1 MSDSHLIRQVTLT
14 DAARLAAFY
23 TSNKTHLAPWEPSRD
38 PEFYTESFWQQ
49 RISDWLE
56 KIAQGNADH
65 YLTLDTA
72 AAKVLATCSITNIVR
87 GPFQACNIGYAVS
100 ADVEGSGVM
109 SKLVR
114 HVLDVAFN
122 EHGLNRV
129 MANYM
134 PRNARSARM
143 LETLGFKREGTAKR
157 YLLINGTWE
166 DHVLTAK
173 LNPGNL

>member
-1 MSDSHLIRQVTLT
+1 MSDSHQIRQVIAG

-23 TSNKTHLAPWEPSRD
+23 TRNKAHLVQWEPSRD
-38 PEFYTESFWQQ
+38 AEYYSEPFWQQ
-49 RISDWLE
+49 RISDWLGQ
-56 KIAQGNADH
+56 IAKGHADH
-65 YLTLDTA
+65 YLTVDTDSDR
-72 AAKVLATCSITNIVR
+72 VLATCSITNIVR

-100 ADVEGSGVM
+100 VDVEGSGVM

-134 PRNARSARM
+134 PRNARSARL
-143 LETLGFKREGTAKR
+143 LEKLGFEREGTARR

-173 LNPGNL
+173 LNPRNL

>member
-1 MSDSHLIRQVTLT
+1 MSDSHLIRRVTAE
-14 DAARLAAFY
+14 DAALLAAFY
-23 TSNKTHLAPWEPSRD
+23 TSNKVHLAPWEPARD
-38 PEFYTESFWQQ
+38 AEFYTEPYWQ
-49 RISDWLE
+49 RRMRDWLE
-56 KIAQGNADH
+56 QIALGNADH
-65 YLTLDTA
+65 YLTVDTA
-72 AAKVLATCSITNIVR
+72 TKKILATCSITNIVR

-122 EHGLNRV
+122 EHALNRV

-134 PRNARSARM
+134 PRNARSARL
-143 LETLGFKREGTAKR
+143 LEKLGFEREGTARR

-173 LNPGNL
+173 VNPREL